1 MPMSGPVRLGI
12 IGAGGVVAGFHLPVL
27 AALDG
32 VRVDWI
38 YDVDEARARELQ
50 KRFGIGAVPKTVADA
65 GDVDAVLVATPVGS
79 RVEILDVVAKRRWHA
94 FCEKPFAAT
103 PEDHER
109 MIAALAGARRLAG
122 VGLVRRF
129 YTSTKTARDLVRSEI
144 LGPVESVLA
153 GEGLRARK
161 FGRGEWY
168 QSDARAT
175 GGGVFAETGTH
186 LVDQVLTVV
195 GAQRVELRQCR
206 QERVNGLEMETRLT
220 GTLTLSSGSTVPLT
234 MGVSRLNDVY
244 NGIVV
249 RCHTGEIRLALD
261 PEAGVDLVD
270 RSGHKIGTL
279 PGAPKP
285 GIYAAIR
292 AEWVDFLDT
301 CARPD
306 ASMPDTGLATTRFVA
321 QAYARATVTARTTRE
336 QEVFQ

>member
-1 MPMSGPVRLGI
+1 MSGPVRLGL

-27 AALDG
+27 AALDS
-32 VRVDWI
+32 VNIDWI
-38 YDVDEARARELQ
+38 FDLDESRARELQ
-50 KRFGIGAVPKTVADA
+50 KRFGIRSVPKRVEDAD
-65 GDVDAVLVATPVGS
+65 DVDVVLVATPVGA
-79 RVEILDVVAKRRWHA
+79 RLQVLDVVAKRRWHA
-94 FCEKPFAAT
+94 FCEKPFAST
-103 PEDHER
+103 PEEHER
-109 MIAALAGARRLAG
+109 MLASMESAGRLAG

-144 LGPVESVLA
+144 LGRVEAFLA
-153 GEGLRARK
+153 GEGVRARK

-168 QSDARAT
+168 HSDARAA

-186 LVDQVLTVV
+186 LVDQVLAVS
-195 GAQRVELRQCR
+195 GAQRIELRKCR

-220 GTLTLSSGSTVPLT
+220 GSLTLSSGATVPLT

-249 RCHTGEIRLALD
+249 RCENGEIRLALD
-261 PEAGVDLVD
+261 PEAGVELVD
-270 RSGHKIGTL
+270 RTGHKIGTL

-292 AEWVDFLDT
+292 AEWLDFLELCRKPNAT
-301 CARPD
+301 
-306 ASMPDTGLATTRFVA
+306 MPDTGLATTRFIA
-321 QAYARATVTARTTRE
+321 EAYARATVTARTTRE

>member
-1 MPMSGPVRLGI
+1 MSGPVRLGI

-27 AALDG
+27 AALDS
-32 VRVDWI
+32 VSVEWI
-38 YDVDEARARELQ
+38 FDVDQARARELQ
-50 KRFGIGAVPKTVADA
+50 KRFGIRSVPKRIADA
-65 GDVDAVLVATPVGS
+65 DDVDVVLVATPVGS
-79 RVEILDVVAKRRWHA
+79 RVEILDIVVKRRWHA

-103 PEDHER
+103 VDEHER
-109 MIAALAGARRLAG
+109 MLAGLAGAGRLAG

-129 YTSTKTARDLVRSEI
+129 YTSTKTARDLVRSEM
-144 LGPVESVLA
+144 LGPVEAVLA

-186 LVDQVLTVV
+186 LVDQVLTVA
-195 GAQRVELRQCR
+195 GAQRAEIRQCR
-206 QERVNGLEMETRLT
+206 QERVNGLEMETRLL
-220 GTLTLSSGSTVPLT
+220 GALTLGNGATVPLT

-249 RCHTGEIRLALD
+249 RCRNGDILLALD

-270 RSGHKIGTL
+270 RAGSKIGTL

-292 AEWVDFLDT
+292 AEWVDFLES
-301 CARPD
+301 CARPNT
-306 ASMPDTGLATTRFVA
+306 AMLDTGLATTRFIA

-336 QEVFQ
+336 QEAFQ